1 MTDDGVRTSW
11 LRRLVGGG
19 EPRDRAELVEELR
32 EAGRRGLIEAD
43 ALSMLEGVLEVAD
56 LQVRDIMVPRSQ
68 MVVLDREDPPEK
80 LLPVIVESGHSR
92 FPVIG
97 EDRDQ
102 VVGILLAKDLL
113 RYFGEGGS
121 AEFDMREVLRPAVF
135 VPESKRLNVL
145 LKEFRVSRNHMA
157 VVVDEYGG
165 VSGLVTIED
174 VIEEIVG
181 DIADEYDIE
190 EDQTIRRDAERQF
203 TVHALARIED
213 FNEFFGTR
221 FSDEEF
227 DTIGGLVMHQF
238 GRLPKRGEA
247 VTIDGFDFKVLRSD
261 RRRIDL
267 LRVTSPSDV
276 RPVEAADCSPCR
288 RHPWQ
293 RWRDATAPGSP
304 LPRERP
310 VRCLSRPPS
319 SSRWWSPARRS
330 CSCSGTRR
338 RHAGRPGWGSA
349 TPRASSCPAPTG
361 STPRSTSSARRRSGW
376 PCS

>member
-1 MTDDGVRTSW
+1 MTDEGFKAGW
-11 LRRLVGGG
+11 FRRLVGGG
-19 EPRDRAELVEELR
+19 EPRDRAELAEELR
-32 EAGRRGLIEAD
+32 EAGRRGLIDAD
-43 ALSMLEGVLEVAD
+43 ALAMIEGVLEVAD

-68 MVVLDREDPPEK
+68 MVVLNRDDPPET
-80 LLPVIVESGHSR
+80 LLPAIVESGHSR

-102 VVGILLAKDLL
+102 VVGLLLAKDLL

-121 AEFDMREVLRPAVF
+121 AGFDMREVLRPAVF
-135 VPESKRLNVL
+135 VPESKRVNVL

-190 EDQTIRRDAERQF
+190 EDQTIRREGERQY

-213 FNEFFGTR
+213 FNEYFGAQ

-238 GRLPKRGEA
+238 GRLPKRGEN
-247 VTIDGFDFKVLRSD
+247 VSIEGFDFKVLRAD

-267 LRVTSPSDV
+267 LRVT
-276 RPVEAADCSPCR
+276 
-288 RHPWQ
+288 
-293 RWRDATAPGSP
+293 
-304 LPRERP
+304 
-310 VRCLSRPPS
+310 PPS
-319 SSRWWSPARRS
+319 GTEPPGDAR
-330 CSCSGTRR
+330 
-338 RHAGRPGWGSA
+338 
-349 TPRASSCPAPTG
+349 
-361 STPRSTSSARRRSGW
+361 
-376 PCS
+376 